1 MKYRGMKIAITGK
14 MGSGKSYLAD
24 KISNKYGFYIAS
36 FAGRVKELA
45 KELFN
50 MVGKDRGLLINFA
63 TKMREIDSEV
73 WIRTMLKSIK
83 GKENVIVDD
92 LRLKNEYDIL
102 RVNGW
107 YIVKLEIDENKRE
120 LQLREKYGV
129 DEANNH
135 IAHSKS
141 ATENDVVG
149 LDDESFDLV
158 IRNDSDYIILDS
170 MVSSYLNKRSKQ
182 EIGVRGRIAQYDTD
196 YDSNEDLGIENEE
209 IWAYRRRI

>member
-1 MKYRGMKIAITGK
+1 MKIAITGK

>member
-1 MKYRGMKIAITGK
+1 MKIAITGK

-129 DEANNH
+129 DEAKNH

-158 IRNDSDYIILDS
+158 IRNDSDYMILDS
-170 MVSSYLNKRSKQ
+170 MVSSCLNKRGRK
-182 EIGVRGRIAQYDTD
+182 EIGVRSRIAQYDTD

>member
-1 MKYRGMKIAITGK
+1 MKIAITGK

-129 DEANNH
+129 GEAKNH

-141 ATENDVVG
+141 ETENDVVG

-158 IRNDSDYIILDS
+158 IRNDSDYMILDS
-170 MVSSYLNKRSKQ
+170 MVSSCLNKRGRK

>member
-129 DEANNH
+129 DEAKNH

-141 ATENDVVG
+141 ETENDVVG

-158 IRNDSDYIILDS
+158 IRNDSDYMILDS
-170 MVSSYLNKRSKQ
+170 MISSCLNKRGRK

>member
-1 MKYRGMKIAITGK
+1 MKIAITGK

-129 DEANNH
+129 DEAKNH

-141 ATENDVVG
+141 ETENDVVG

-158 IRNDSDYIILDS
+158 IRNDSDYMILDS
-170 MVSSYLNKRSKQ
+170 MVSSCLNKRGRK
-182 EIGVRGRIAQYDTD
+182 EIGVRSRIAQYDTD

>member
-129 DEANNH
+129 DEAKNH

-141 ATENDVVG
+141 ETENDVVG

-158 IRNDSDYIILDS
+158 IRNDSDYMILDS
-170 MVSSYLNKRSKQ
+170 MVSSCLNKRGRK
-182 EIGVRGRIAQYDTD
+182 EVDVRGRIAQYDTD